1 MKKKIISIVL
11 SVMMC
16 LGASMTAFAA
26 ELGTAGNATQQGTVD
41 PFTAITHEYAGYQI
55 FTGDYDA
62 TTKNFSNLK
71 FGTAVTDEMKAKLDS
86 KLGITAD
93 SDDGKHATQIA
104 KALNAADMAT
114 LEAVAAII
122 NTYKTGEGTK
132 AADLTGNGYYLI
144 VDVTDLSKY
153 TTEIEKYGVYLD
165 RPQLQVVVDGKFT
178 AEQKRD
184 KVTVEKKVKDINDSI
199 EVNYTEWQDSA
210 DYDLG
215 DTIDFK
221 LTGTLPADYAYYD
234 EYEYVFSDVQSAGL
248 DFQAGSVKVYLN
260 DETDDT
266 NLIDNTNNVYTVT
279 KDANNHSFEVKFA
292 NLKDVTSDP
301 KAKVIVTYQSVLTG
315 KDVVFGETGNPNKV
329 RIEFDNKTGGKGK
342 TPWDTVIVFTFKAEV
357 DKVDGAK
364 KPLKNAQF
372 TIEKLAATEDN
383 GKYTVVKETVNGKE
397 VDKVIKSFTVNVG
410 GEGEKEGTVFSAA
423 GLDDG
428 VYKITETVTPAGY
441 NTIDPIYFV
450 IVAEHDKEATEPKLI
465 KLYITDLGGKVI
477 SKNAT
482 DLGEFEFVVTPATGN
497 VETTVVNQEGVVLPS
512 TGGIGTTIFYIV
524 GGVLVVGAVVLLIV
538 RRKMG
543 TTEEE

>member
-1 MKKKIISIVL
+1 MKKKIL
-11 SVMMC
+11 SLILAATLC
-16 LGASMTAFAA
+16 FGASLTAFAT
-26 ELGTAGNATQQGTVD
+26 ESGTTGNATQQGTVD

-62 TTKNFSNLK
+62 ATKNFSNLK
-71 FGTAVTDEMKAKLDS
+71 FGTAVTDTMKTELDS
-86 KLGITAD
+86 LLGITAD

-114 LEAVAAII
+114 LEAVAVII
-122 NTYKTGEGTK
+122 NTHKTGEATK

-153 TTEIEKYGVYLD
+153 TNEIEKYGVYLD
-165 RPQLQVVVDGKFT
+165 RPQLQVVVNGQFT

-184 KVTVEKKVKDINDSI
+184 KVTVEKKVKDINDSV
-199 EVNYTEWQDSA
+199 EVKYSEWQDSA

-234 EYEYVFSDVQSAGL
+234 KYEYVFSDVQSAGL
-248 DFQAGSVKVYLN
+248 DFQADSVKVYLN

-266 NLIDNTNNVYTVT
+266 NLIDNTNKVYTVT
-279 KDANNHSFEVKFA
+279 KDANNHSFEVKFDD
-292 NLKDVTSDP
+292 LKKVTKDP
-301 KAKVIVTYQSVLTG
+301 TAKVIVTYQSVLTG
-315 KDVVFGETGNPNKV
+315 EGVVFGATGNPNKV

-383 GKYTVVKETVNGKE
+383 GKYTVVKETKDGKE

-410 GEGEKEGTVFSAA
+410 GEGEAEGTVFSAA

-450 IVAEHDKEATEPKLI
+450 IAAEHDENATEPKLT
-465 KLYITDLGGKVI
+465 KLYVTDLNGKVI

-497 VETTVVNQEGVVLPS
+497 VETTVVNEQGVVLPS
-512 TGGIGTTIFYIV
+512 TGGIGTTIFYVV
-524 GGVLVVGAVVLLIV
+524 GGVLVAAAVVLLVV
-538 RRKMG
+538 RRRMR
-543 TTEEE
+543 TEEE